1 MSNKYF
7 HENASPFTVSKLKAL
22 NRKWFGQH
30 KRHSLFESAEGPN
43 ITIVSKPGQ
52 VDRNSLTDSTSS
64 MWCSIER
71 TWIQTSQFR
80 TLFFLAWRQIQ
91 VFLPKTSLMLQSPE
105 TVTGVT
111 WVERIW
117 KNPAQAFL
125 PILPVQGKLVY
136 AQTFADPVTSRS
148 ASPRNLIT
156 DVMTCL
162 VPAQKAG
169 ERILLILAFWE
180 CMVRHSATELLPHLS
195 YKCSMEVLAQG
206 HICWQSTRHQ
216 KTWAAHRDIV
226 QDRLLASTL
235 TALFK
240 VTGKNNQQKNAGLWP
255 HWFCKLKTFGPA
267 THRLSMA
274 ETFVFDKPIRHQYF
288 VIHGANT

>member
-1 MSNKYF
+1 MFNKYF

-52 VDRNSLTDSTSS
+52 VDQNSLTDSTSS

-71 TWIQTSQFR
+71 TWYPNIS
-80 TLFFLAWRQIQ
+80 
-91 VFLPKTSLMLQSPE
+91 VSCPFLPRLKTNPGLSPKNFFDASKS
-105 TVTGVT
+105 
-111 WVERIW
+111 WNSDRSHMSRIW

-180 CMVRHSATELLPHLS
+180 YSAWCDILPLSCFRISAINAAWKSWHKDTYVGKVHVTRKHGPRTETLYKTDYSLARWLLCL
-195 YKCSMEVLAQG
+195 K
-206 HICWQSTRHQ
+206 WQV
-216 KTWAAHRDIV
+216 KTI
-226 QDRLLASTL
+226 SKT
-235 TALFK
+235 
-240 VTGKNNQQKNAGLWP
+240 NAGLWP
-255 HWFCKLKTFGPA
+255 HWFCKLKTLGPE

-274 ETFVFDKPIRHQYF
+274 ETFVFDKPIRHQYGDF
-288 VIHGANT
+288 